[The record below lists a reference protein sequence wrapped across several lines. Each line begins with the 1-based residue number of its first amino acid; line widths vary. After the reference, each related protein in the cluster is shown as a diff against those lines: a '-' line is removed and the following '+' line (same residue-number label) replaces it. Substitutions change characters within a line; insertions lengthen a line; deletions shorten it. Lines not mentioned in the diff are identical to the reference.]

1 MDTLEKATHFHRL
14 GRTEDSIRG
23 EVFRFYKDSSSEII
37 IQKVKH
43 ELNGFF
49 AGVKAEKESLEANR

>member
-23 EVFRFYKDSSSEII
+23 EVFRFYKDSPEII
-37 IQKVKH
+37 IQKARY

-49 AGVKAEKESLEANR
+49 AGVEAEKESLEANR